1 MSTLSDGDIVIGTQS
16 FGDKITSEEE
26 RITVGIG
33 KGQKPIVNEITNE
46 ETEVKGKADPK
57 AKIRVILEDNKEY
70 IGFADENRKL

>member
-26 RITVGIG
+26 RVTVGIG

-46 ETEVKGKADPK
+46 ETEVKGKADPR

>member
-26 RITVGIG
+26 RVTVGIG

-70 IGFADENRKL
+70 ICFADENRKF

>member
-26 RITVGIG
+26 RVTVGIG

>member
-57 AKIRVILEDNKEY
+57 AKIRVLLEDNKEY

>member
-46 ETEVKGKADPK
+46 ETEVKGKADPR

-70 IGFADENRKL
+70 IGFADKNRKL

>member
-70 IGFADENRKL
+70 IGFADVNRKL

>member
-26 RITVGIG
+26 RVTVGIG

-70 IGFADENRKL
+70 IGFADENRKF

>member
-1 MSTLSDGDIVIGTQS
+1 M
-16 FGDKITSEEE
+16 
-26 RITVGIG
+26 TVGIG

-46 ETEVKGKADPK
+46 ETEVKGKADPR